1 MRYRLVVFAMICAS
15 ERLLSQ
21 SPNIGPPPGKL
32 VDIGGRK
39 LHLLCSGPTTSG
51 GAVAPTVVLEAGASA
66 FSIDW
71 TLVQREVA
79 RANRVC
85 SYDRA
90 GSAWSDPS
98 TPPGDASVAR
108 DLHSLLQAAGERPP
122 YIMVGA
128 SLGGMFVRLYQ
139 ADYPNEVAG
148 LVLVDP
154 ATEDR
159 LFTYFEGK
167 AVLIGSLTAEQMRST
182 VPQRAVAVPRRKP
195 QTGAPFDKLPA
206 ELYDL
211 RIKLDA
217 KLIASIPDTV
227 SPEFIAA
234 FREAERAR
242 LTRLLALRSKE
253 EHPLGDRPIVVLSRG
268 VESSAE
274 MQAVHAGIA
283 RLSTNSRHSVIA
295 GSGHEI
301 HLFEP
306 SAVIRAI
313 TDVLTA
319 VREKSR
325 L

>member
-1 MRYRLVVFAMICAS
+1 MRYRHIVVATICVSA
-15 ERLLSQ
+15 RLSAQL
-21 SPNIGPPPGKL
+21 PDIGPAPGKL
-32 VDIGGRK
+32 VDVGGRK
-39 LHLLCSGPTTSG
+39 LHLLCTGPAATRG
-51 GAVAPTVVLEAGASA
+51 APTVVLEAGASA

-98 TPPGDASVAR
+98 KASGDANVAS
-108 DLHSLLQAAGERPP
+108 DLNRLLEVAGEHAP

-139 ADYPNEVAG
+139 ADYPNDVAG

-154 ATEDR
+154 ASEDR

-167 AVLIGSLTAEQMRST
+167 GVLIGSLTAEQVRSM
-182 VPQRAVAVPRRKP
+182 VPQRSVTVPRRRP

-206 ELYDL
+206 ELYEL
-211 RIKLDA
+211 RIKLDTR
-217 KLIASIPDTV
+217 LIASIPDTI

-234 FREAERAR
+234 LREGERAR
-242 LTRLLALRSKE
+242 LARLLEQRSKE

-268 VESSAE
+268 MESSAE

-283 RLSTNSRHSVIA
+283 RLSTNSRHTVIA

-313 TDVLTA
+313 TDVLVA

-325 L
+325 LP